1 MDRRYFLQAGTAL
14 GLSVAGPALAATGFK
29 LIQSDDGLIMPVE
42 LMGSTLKGV
51 FDCGAS
57 HCILDTKIATKLGI
71 KPAKPLTGQAIYG
84 DFNAGVTDPIT
95 CRIGD
100 ADFLYPI
107 IIASLEAA
115 GLGADLLIGRNIL
128 QGTILD
134 LDAPNL
140 RASFQKSKPT
150 SDMAPIDISVGK
162 HGSLIID
169 ILIEGKPA
177 KASLDSGSNTPLMIS
192 KLWASDNDLLKGRA
206 LSSWINGDL
215 TGIHTI
221 AMTTMKH
228 ASLGGLLF
236 TDVPAE
242 ISDTQLSYE
251 INLGLPFLERFR
263 SFWDIPGGK
272 LWVSAT
278 PKDLGA
284 PFERERSGLAFE
296 RQDDTLKVVFV
307 APGSPGAESSFKEGD
322 QIAKIDGIPVS
333 SLTDA
338 ETQKWKHEETRM
350 SVRLTL
356 ANGEVRNLIL
366 RNYY

>member
-14 GLSVAGPALAATGFK
+14 GLCAASPALADTGFK
-29 LIQSDDGLIMPVE
+29 LLRSDDGLIMPVN
-42 LMGSTLKGV
+42 LNGSNLRGI

-57 HCILDTKIATKLGI
+57 HCILDTKIANQLGI
-71 KPAKPLTGQAIYG
+71 KPTKPLTGKAIYG
-84 DFNAGVTDPIT
+84 DFNAGITDPIK

-107 IIASLEAA
+107 IIASLDAA

-128 QGTILD
+128 QRASLD

-140 RASFQKSKPT
+140 RASFQKRKPRQG
-150 SDMAPIDISVGK
+150 MVPVDITAGK
-162 HGSLIID
+162 RGSLITD
-169 ILIEGKPA
+169 VLIEGKSA

-192 KLWASDNDLLKGRA
+192 KSWASENDLLKGRA
-206 LSSWINGDL
+206 LSSWITGDL

-221 AMTTMKH
+221 AMTTLKH
-228 ASLGGLLF
+228 AALGGMLF

-242 ISDTQLSYE
+242 ISETQLSYE

-272 LWVSAT
+272 LWVAAT
-278 PKDLGA
+278 SRNLGA

-296 RQDDTLKVVFV
+296 RQNDILKVIFV
-307 APGSPGAESSFKEGD
+307 APSSPGAESAFKEGD
-322 QIAKIDGIPVS
+322 QIARIDGIPVS

-338 ETQKWKHEETRM
+338 ETQKWKHEDARV

-356 ANGEVRNLIL
+356 ATGEVRNLTL

>member
-1 MDRRYFLQAGTAL
+1 MDRRHFLQAGCAL
-14 GLSVAGPALAATGFK
+14 GFSAAGPALAGTGFK
-29 LIQSDDGLIMPVE
+29 LIRSDDGLLMPVE
-42 LMGSTLKGV
+42 LMGSNLKGV

-57 HCILDTKIATKLGI
+57 HCILDTKIAAKLGI
-71 KPAKPLTGQAIYG
+71 KSVKPLTGQAIYG
-84 DFNAGVTDPIT
+84 DFNAGLTDPIT

-115 GLGADLLIGRNIL
+115 GLAADLLIGRNIL
-128 QGTILD
+128 QGTSLD

-140 RASFQKSKPT
+140 RASFQKSKASP
-150 SDMAPIDISVGK
+150 DMAPIDISVGK

-192 KLWASDNDLLKGRA
+192 KSWASSNDLLKNRS
-206 LSSWINGDL
+206 LSSWISGDL

-221 AMTTMKH
+221 AMTTVKQ

-251 INLGLPFLERFR
+251 INLGLPFLERLR
-263 SFWDIPGGK
+263 SFWDISGGK
-272 LWVSAT
+272 LSVSANS
-278 PKDLGA
+278 KDLSA

-296 RQDDTLKVVFV
+296 RQGDILKVIFV
-307 APGSPGAESSFKEGD
+307 APGSPGAEGAFKEGD

-333 SLTDA
+333 SLTDV
-338 ETQKWKHEETRM
+338 ETQKWKHEESRT
-350 SVRLTL
+350 SARLTL
-356 ANGEVRNLIL
+356 ANGEVRNLVL